1 MQMSRATSK
10 QLGRSLRKR
19 IPLFAL
25 AIVVLWSANDYLR
38 SRAILAEEAVV
49 EQIEVTE
56 TRLDVTD
63 LSLVA
68 VGDSS
73 GGCGKS

>member
-1 MQMSRATSK
+1 MQMTRATSK
-10 QLGRSLRKR
+10 QLGRHLRKR

-38 SRAILAEEAVV
+38 SRAIRAGEAVV

-56 TRLDVTD
+56 TRLDLTD
-63 LSLVA
+63 LAEL
-68 VGDSS
+68 
-73 GGCGKS
+73 GGGPL